1 MIQDMFSRKLWAT
14 AQEEKVMASVIQEL
28 RNLFAD
34 TGKPAEVNADGEFD
48 TKTFNRFV
56 AQQGIAVRFKQGRQ
70 DLATIDAA
78 MNNYK
83 KMLKKDDARPKHERM
98 GETNN

>member
-1 MIQDMFSRKLWAT
+1 
-14 AQEEKVMASVIQEL
+14 MASVIQEL

-83 KMLKKDDARPKHERM
+83 KMLTQMMQQKHRQVDAAYTASHQGTQANDAR
-98 GETNN
+98 GAYG

>member
-1 MIQDMFSRKLWAT
+1 
-14 AQEEKVMASVIQEL
+14 MASVIQEL

-70 DLATIDAA
+70 EFGNDRRCDEQLQKDAE
-78 MNNYK
+78 
-83 KMLKKDDARPKHERM
+83 KDDARPKHKRM
-98 GETNN
+98 GEADN